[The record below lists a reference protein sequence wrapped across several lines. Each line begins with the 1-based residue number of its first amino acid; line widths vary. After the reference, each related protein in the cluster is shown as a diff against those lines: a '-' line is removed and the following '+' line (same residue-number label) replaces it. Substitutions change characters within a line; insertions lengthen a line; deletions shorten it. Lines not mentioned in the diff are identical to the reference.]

1 MQYKSSHASVL
12 NVVIGCLVVLAIV
25 ALTKFPSAARANLD
39 PIPQQQVIRLETR
52 INQLEQRLYS
62 IETSMRTLEQQSRL
76 ASATS
81 RDTGQQDVVLLRAEI
96 QRLQQRLA
104 ENECALAKLD
114 ERTLSA
120 AVREARRKSGVRP
133 DGCRTNVDAPIRFSE
148 LP

>member
-1 MQYKSSHASVL
+1 MQYKSLRASIFNIAL
-12 NVVIGCLVVLAIV
+12 GCFAVLAVV

-39 PIPQQQVIRLETR
+39 PIPQQQVLRLETR

-76 ASATS
+76 AGVTS
-81 RDTGQQDVVLLRAEI
+81 RDAGQQDVILLRAEV
-96 QRLQQRLA
+96 QRLQQRLG
-104 ENECALAKLD
+104 ESECALAKLD
-114 ERTLSA
+114 ERTLSP

-148 LP
+148 LR